1 MDKHRFPLIIEAREI
16 YSGCFQGDRTNLV
29 QVYLHLDMNYGLGDI
44 EPLQRLQDFTNYK
57 NGYRMVLLNL
67 LVIPQSKLEVH
78 HKLFVP
84 LLQPLV

>member
-1 MDKHRFPLIIEAREI
+1 MDYRVKDIVFPQPPMDLA
-16 YSGCFQGDRTNLV
+16 
-29 QVYLHLDMNYGLGDI
+29 
-44 EPLQRLQDFTNYK
+44 NYK

-78 HKLFVP
+78 HRLFVP